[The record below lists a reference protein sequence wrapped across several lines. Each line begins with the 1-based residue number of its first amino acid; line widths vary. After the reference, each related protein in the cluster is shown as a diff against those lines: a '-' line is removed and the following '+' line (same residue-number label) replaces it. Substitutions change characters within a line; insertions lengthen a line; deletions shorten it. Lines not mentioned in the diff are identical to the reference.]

1 MIVVKLAI
9 LGLII
14 GICSYI
20 GNIKATTFGKRY
32 QELKNFKRALGVFK
46 SKLEFTYEP
55 VNEIFESISRI
66 VYEQEDNPFQ
76 TFLESKDWNLAVDK
90 QKYFEV
96 EDKDVAKGLGKMLGK
111 LDKDGQLNEIYL
123 VDEFIDKQIESAYE
137 IKQKNE
143 KLYRVLGTSAGI
155 AIAIVFI

>member
-1 MIVVKLAI
+1 MIVIKWVI
-9 LGLII
+9 LGLIV
-14 GICSYI
+14 GTCSYI
-20 GNIKATTFGKRY
+20 GNLKAASFGKRY
-32 QELKNFKRALGVFK
+32 QELKKFKRALGVFK

-66 VYEQEDNPFQ
+66 VYEGEENLFQ
-76 TFLESKDWNLAVDK
+76 KFVDDKDWNLAVEE
-90 QKYFEV
+90 QPYFV
-96 EDKDVAKGLGKMLGK
+96 SEDKEVAKGLGKMLGK

-155 AIAIVFI
+155 AIAIIFI

>member
-32 QELKNFKRALGVFK
+32 QELKKFKRALGVFK

-76 TFLESKDWNLAVDK
+76 TFLESKDWNSAVDK

>member
-1 MIVVKLAI
+1 MK
-9 LGLII
+9 
-14 GICSYI
+14 
-20 GNIKATTFGKRY
+20 K
-32 QELKNFKRALGVFK
+32 FKRALGVFK

-111 LDKDGQLNEIYL
+111 LDKDGQLNEICL